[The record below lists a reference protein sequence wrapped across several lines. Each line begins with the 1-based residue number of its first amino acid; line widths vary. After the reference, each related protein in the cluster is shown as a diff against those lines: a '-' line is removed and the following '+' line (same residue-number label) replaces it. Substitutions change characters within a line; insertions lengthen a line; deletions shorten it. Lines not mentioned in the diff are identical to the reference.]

1 MQKLKEKI
9 KELKAKFDELTPTAQ
24 GLIIVGVV
32 LVIGIILRWNY
43 IITEIGRGFGFFGGE

>member
-1 MQKLKEKI
+1 MQKFKEKI

-24 GLIIVGVV
+24 GLIILGVV

-43 IITEIGRGFGFFGGE
+43 IITEIGRGFGFFN

>member
-1 MQKLKEKI
+1 MLKEKFNKI
-9 KELKAKFDELTPTAQ
+9 KAKFDELTPTAQ
-24 GLIIVGVV
+24 GLVILGVV